1 MDGNYLIQ
9 FFFSW
14 LSIVKCVLNVSSNE
28 FQICFFTGVMR
39 ICLFL
44 FFVVFLV
51 VVVGFFFNGVQK

>member
-1 MDGNYLIQ
+1 MGIIIIFLIL
-9 FFFSW
+9 FFSW

-51 VVVGFFFNGVQK
+51 VVVGFFFF